1 MQKFRNFVYKYAIPA
16 AIVIALAWYGM
27 MIGISKLFT
36 LLPKSIVVDYIDE
49 VVQMLFPIGIAI
61 LFGFGGAFKEKGFRK
76 GLICGI
82 ALFALQAV
90 VLLFAFIEA
99 ADNPETKWK
108 PMYLIIYGVV
118 SVFGVAV
125 REESIFRVTVQG
137 VLGKKYG
144 NSTKGVWTIAIASA
158 IIFGLIHAF
167 NFLMGVELLPAVIQA
182 VTNVGI
188 GLFFA
193 SVYLRGGNFWS
204 LVLIHTVVDLNGLFK
219 STFCDVN
226 QAAVISSIPVTS
238 LIAGVVFIAIS
249 IFLLRP
255 SKCKEIVER
264 YNPTKPMEQPVENA
278 EIEQ

>member
-1 MQKFRNFVYKYAIPA
+1 MQYEI
-16 AIVIALAWYGM
+16 IT
-27 MIGISKLFT
+27 S
-36 LLPKSIVVDYIDE
+36 KSINLDKVKPIVSNNSNASS
-49 VVQMLFPIGIAI
+49 LFR
-61 LFGFGGAFKEKGFRK
+61 L
-76 GLICGI
+76 
-82 ALFALQAV
+82 
-90 VLLFAFIEA
+90 
-99 ADNPETKWK
+99 
-108 PMYLIIYGVV
+108 
-118 SVFGVAV
+118 S
-125 REESIFRVTVQG
+125 
-137 VLGKKYG
+137 
-144 NSTKGVWTIAIASA
+144 AIASA

-219 STFCDVN
+219 STFCYVD
-226 QAAVISSIPVTS
+226 QASVISSIPVTS

-264 YNPTKPMEQPVENA
+264 FTAAEPKKELIENA
-278 EIEQ
+278 